1 MAADATRD
9 RLSLRTNT
17 GSVARSRVIETGRR
31 GCQMWDVFGQRV
43 TGADVGNA
51 NVRSLAG
58 LAQSVVSRVE
68 VLPFLEEP
76 LGETSAEEIVAG
88 IQNIPSACSGE
99 GPS

>member
-17 GSVARSRVIETGRR
+17 GSVARSRVIGTGRR